1 MDAVSS
7 NNFLFDHKRTN
18 ASKPLAAMEPQKPS
32 KSRFEMVQ
40 GDLAESEKSEGTIN
54 AEQLVMGVSRL
65 KGAARSVS

>member
-1 MDAVSS
+1 
-7 NNFLFDHKRTN
+7 
-18 ASKPLAAMEPQKPS
+18 
-32 KSRFEMVQ
+32 MVQ